1 VIRTEAEYQD
11 ALKRLEQDRQVI
23 SMQRSRLQ
31 ELKLQE
37 SEVQRALEPAL
48 AFHEQLREEVE
59 TYERL
64 KRGDIAPIESLNE
77 IGRILIGLRIARGV
91 TQRQLAERLQVS
103 ESQVSRDERNDYVG
117 ITVER
122 AQRVIR
128 ALEGTVRLEAHVPLD
143 GDLVAIA

>member
-1 VIRTEAEYQD
+1 MIRTEAEYQD

-48 AFHEQLREEVE
+48 SFHEQLREEVE

-91 TQRQLAERLQVS
+91 TQRQLAELLEVS
-103 ESQVSRDERNDYVG
+103 ETQVSRDERNDYRG

-122 AQRVIR
+122 AQRIIR
-128 ALEGTVRLEAHVPLD
+128 ALDGRVRLEAEVPID
-143 GDLVAIA
+143 GDLVAVA